1 MAPSK
6 VQVRKNE
13 EPIIIPMGRNRLFI
27 EPKTL
32 LFPSGK
38 QCDKFYLKWQY
49 PKSEDDVNVT
59 WVSTTFDPSIWD
71 LPLLRDAFI
80 NLCNDRKLSM

>member
-6 VQVRKNE
+6 VQTIKTD
-13 EPIIIPMGRNRLFI
+13 EPSIITMGRNRLFI

-38 QCDKFYLKWQY
+38 QCDKFNFKWQY

-59 WVSTTFDPSIWD
+59 WVSTAFEPSVWD
-71 LPLLRDAFI
+71 LPILRDALI
-80 NLCNDRKLSM
+80 NLCNDLKLSM